1 MVDTRGVPTRVA
13 KLLNRKCVL
22 AFPESKFLQILCS
35 LIQELHEKRVVRDNL
50 ANDDA
55 WNATIETARTLRT
68 LQIYPNKNTV
78 LAGQLKSQLKE
89 AVLSIETKS
98 PGDIETLFFIIAET
112 RPNSHWNVGQTIK
125 MGNDEIYTVLD
136 AGFEM
141 MYKILLYCDKS
152 DPKLQ
157 TYLNSKDSDE
167 AERKSFTYKSQPL
180 IDSSQADT
188 ETGAR
193 NSIFMDPE
201 VISKLLWFLKES

>member
-112 RPNSHWNVGQTIK
+112 RPNSHWNVG
-125 MGNDEIYTVLD
+125 
-136 AGFEM
+136 
-141 MYKILLYCDKS
+141 
-152 DPKLQ
+152 
-157 TYLNSKDSDE
+157 
-167 AERKSFTYKSQPL
+167 
-180 IDSSQADT
+180 
-188 ETGAR
+188 
-193 NSIFMDPE
+193 
-201 VISKLLWFLKES
+201 